1 MTPPSNRH
9 RPLRIWQ
16 WNANGLHFK
25 RNTLQQHIRQLDPES
40 TPDVLLLQETHS
52 EQILTMP
59 GYHAYAIPPSARG
72 EGAGTA
78 QGVSILVKKGITCI
92 EHPPIAASP
101 IEHGVAEIVLGRRK
115 SKESIFV
122 VTAYSNPRHYRQR
135 FRHFFRRLIQLAG
148 SNTVLVGGDFNAP
161 HQAWDYPRTT
171 AKGRSLH
178 DEAADTGFLLLN
190 DTTFHTRIGTSV
202 QRDTNPDLTFHRP
215 APHCAAAQWSHTGHS
230 LGSDHY
236 ILEVLVPTSQAV
248 LSAKRR
254 TQHLTDWD
262 AFRHELEQ
270 LDTLDGRDNIQA
282 ITEWTQTLQ
291 RVKKRTTRAVEV
303 PEQVDSVDSHLAHML
318 EARQSLQR
326 RWKRY
331 RSSRNLRKKIAQLNR
346 EIEKYCATLCRQ
358 QWHAVCQQAG
368 GQLHVGRTWHL
379 LRYLLDPAESKTTQR
394 TQLERTIHRG
404 LPRHDPLPAREI
416 SPHHPICKASTIWR
430 SRQP

>member
-1 MTPPSNRH
+1 MPVGFFTPQR
-9 RPLRIWQ
+9 
-16 WNANGLHFK
+16 
-25 RNTLQQHIRQLDPES
+25 
-40 TPDVLLLQETHS
+40 
-52 EQILTMP
+52 
-59 GYHAYAIPPSARG
+59 

-148 SNTVLVGGDFNAP
+148 SNTVLVGGDFNAS

-178 DEAADTGFLLLN
+178 DEAADTGFLLVN

-202 QRDTNPDLTFHRP
+202 QQDTNPDLTFHRP
-215 APHCAAAQWSHTGHS
+215 APHCAVAQWSHTGHS

-236 ILEVLVPTSQAV
+236 ILEVLIPTSQAV
-248 LSAKRR
+248 LTAKRR

-270 LDTLDGRDNIQA
+270 LDALDGRDNIQA

-291 RVKKRTTRAVEV
+291 RVKK
-303 PEQVDSVDSHLAHML
+303 PGGQC
-318 EARQSLQR
+318 RQSP
-326 RWKRY
+326 
-331 RSSRNLRKKIAQLNR
+331 SPHAQSPTVPATQVEAIPKQPKPTQKNCPTQQGNR
-346 EIEKYCATLCRQ
+346 EILRNSLPSTVARSVPTSLGPTSCRTRM
-358 QWHAVCQQAG
+358 ASAPI
-368 GQLHVGRTWHL
+368 
-379 LRYLLDPAESKTTQR
+379 PARPSEVQDHPAYPARAYDTSDDAR
-394 TQLERTIHRG
+394 ER

-430 SRQP
+430 LTSSTQQQSRLGPQTPQGRLQPSGRQPGAPLPSSPPRPQPQSLRLQPSAQSS